1 MDEALADHFN
11 LVRNRP
17 SGIDDTVL
25 DDIPQLACEDHLV
38 TSPHVDEVS
47 DVIHQMSSGNA
58 CGLDGLP
65 VEIYLN
71 MVVGFW

>member
-1 MDEALADHFN
+1 MDKALADHFN

-17 SGIDDTVL
+17 SVIDDMVL

-47 DVIHQMSSGNA
+47 DVIQH
-58 CGLDGLP
+58 
-65 VEIYLN
+65 VI
-71 MVVGFW
+71 W